1 MPADAC
7 DEASLSFSDEVN
19 SVPTTHAPGPISEA
33 PTREFALDPHDTH
46 RHKAQRAY
54 QLNVIQTPLLRFV
67 GYSLLLGLA
76 WVHNQFIFHAFTW
89 MDFVQMAA
97 LCTLY
102 SGLSWLVLWTW
113 YSRVQQ
119 VDLGVLFLI
128 LDLVLWTYVI
138 YRSGSEQS
146 LLFCVLIVRAAD
158 QAHTTCRRALVF
170 AHLATGCYLALLGY
184 GWAVEQRELVWQA
197 ALVKLLS
204 IYGVS
209 LYLAFTARTAER
221 LCAQTRVALQTARDL
236 IHRLDAQAT
245 QLTVLKSKAEEANQA
260 KSAFLAN
267 MSHEIRTP
275 MNGVIGTTGLLLDT
289 PLRAD
294 QREYA
299 ETIRR
304 CGDDLL
310 TLINDILD
318 FSKLEAGKVELETL
332 DFDLRT
338 TVEDVLDLLAE
349 RATAK
354 GLELVSVVEP
364 GVPTWVAGDP
374 SRLRQIL
381 TNLVAN
387 AVKFTTTGEVV
398 VRAACVEAT
407 EAHVLLRFAITDT
420 GIGIAP
426 EIQARLFQAFI
437 QADASTTRQYG
448 GTGLGL
454 AICQRLTTLL
464 GGTIGVDS
472 ALGQGSTF
480 WFTVRLVP
488 GVAPTPMLPTA
499 VLDMPG
505 LRALVVDDNA
515 TNRRFLEVALSTW
528 GLDVDSV
535 PDGPCALARLRA
547 AHHDGTPYALALLD
561 MHMPAMDGL
570 TLARAITADPALA
583 AVRLILLSSWGQRGD
598 ARAAQAAGI
607 AAYLT
612 KPVRHDQL
620 YQTIMTVLH
629 PTAVGTRPPLIT
641 RHRVAEAQEAG
652 YLGVLVA
659 EDNVVNQRV
668 AIRLLEKLSCRVDAV
683 ANGREAV
690 DALARVPY
698 ALVFMD
704 CQMPEMDG
712 YAATAAIRASETSQ
726 GTHTPIIAM
735 TAHAMAGDREQCLAT
750 GMDDYMSKPVTIEAL
765 RTVLQQSAPAPGGA
779 AAASLTSHDS
789 RALPA
794 LQTLQA

>member
-1 MPADAC
+1 MS
-7 DEASLSFSDEVN
+7 EAS
-19 SVPTTHAPGPISEA
+19 TC
-33 PTREFALDPHDTH
+33 EFALAPHDMQ

-54 QLNVIQTPLLRFV
+54 QLNVMQTPLLRLV
-67 GYSLLLGLA
+67 GYSLLLGLV
-76 WVHNQFIFHAFTW
+76 WVHNQCIFHAFAW

-97 LCTLY
+97 LCGLY
-102 SGLSWLVLWTW
+102 SGLSWLVLWLW
-113 YSRVQQ
+113 YGKVQQ
-119 VDLGVLFLI
+119 VDLGVLFLL

-184 GWAVEQRELVWQA
+184 VWTVEQRELVWPA
-197 ALVKLLS
+197 ALTKLLS
-204 IYGVS
+204 IYGIS
-209 LYLAFTARTAER
+209 LYLAFTAHTAER
-221 LCAQTRVALQTARDL
+221 LRTQTRTAIQTARDL
-236 IHRLDAQAT
+236 IHRLDAQAV
-245 QLTVLKSKAEEANQA
+245 QLTALKSKAEEANQA

-275 MNGVIGTTGLLLDT
+275 INGVIGMTGLLLDT
-289 PLRAD
+289 SLRAD

-304 CGDDLL
+304 CGDELL
-310 TLINDILD
+310 MLINDILD
-318 FSKLEAGKVELETL
+318 FSKLEAGKVALETL

-338 TVEDVLDLLAE
+338 TVEDVLALLAE

-374 SRLRQIL
+374 GRLRQIL

-387 AVKFTTTGEVV
+387 AVKFTVTGEVV
-398 VRAACVEAT
+398 VWVTCIEAT
-407 EAHVLLRFAITDT
+407 EAYVVLRFAVTDT

-426 EIQARLFQAFI
+426 EAQKRLFQAFT

-454 AICQRLTTLL
+454 AICRRLTGLL

-472 ALGQGSTF
+472 VLGQGSTF
-480 WFTVRLVP
+480 WFTVRLAP
-488 GVAPTPMLPTA
+488 GVAPAPPLLTT
-499 VLDMPG
+499 VTDIRG
-505 LRALVVDDNA
+505 LRVLVVDDNA
-515 TNRRFLEVALSTW
+515 TNRRFLEITLSTW
-528 GLDVDSV
+528 GLEVDSV
-535 PDGPCALARLRA
+535 SDGPCALAQLRTA
-547 AHHDGTPYALALLD
+547 SYDSTSYALALLD

-583 AVRLILLSSWGQRGD
+583 TVRLILLSSWGQRGD
-598 ARAAQAAGI
+598 AHAAQAAGI

-612 KPVRHDQL
+612 KPVRHNQL

-629 PTAVGTRPPLIT
+629 PTVRGTHPPLIT
-641 RHRVAEAQEAG
+641 RHRVAEAQAAG
-652 YLGVLVA
+652 HLRVLVA
-659 EDNVVNQRV
+659 EDNIVNQRV
-668 AIRLLEKLSCRVDAV
+668 AIRLLEKLGYRVDAV

-698 ALVFMD
+698 TLVFMD

-712 YAATAAIRASETSQ
+712 YTATAAIRASEMSQ
-726 GTHTPIIAM
+726 GIHTPIIAM
-735 TAHAMAGDREQCLAT
+735 TANAMAGDREQCLAA
-750 GMDDYMSKPVTIEAL
+750 GMDDYVSKPVTAETL
-765 RTVLQQSAPAPGGA
+765 RTVLQQWAPVSGGA
-779 AAASLTSHDS
+779 AAAGLILTSCES
-789 RALPA
+789 RTLQAT
-794 LQTLQA
+794 QTLQA